1 MEQHPQKTLQMTIHD
16 INDTICAISTPP
28 GIGGIAVIR
37 ISGPDAIATADKIWH
52 GRPLAQAPGQTLRY
66 GTVDAPDGTRLD
78 DAVAAIY
85 RAPHSYTGQD
95 TVEIS
100 VHGSTY
106 IQHTLLQSL
115 TAAGARLAAPGE
127 YTRRAL
133 AAGKLDLPQAEAV
146 ADIIAARSRAEHRIA
161 ATQMRGGYSARL
173 RTLRDTLIDIASL
186 LELELDF
193 SEEDVQFA
201 DRADLLNRAT
211 QLRDEITRLEHTFAT
226 GNAIRQGI
234 PTAIVGHTNAGKSSL
249 LNALLNDDRAIVS
262 DIHGTT
268 RDIIEDTATIGDY
281 TIRFIDTAGIR
292 DTSDT
297 IEQLGIQRSRRAIG
311 TARILIL
318 VLDPTSPTLDTDTI
332 PAGTGATPIDTHL
345 IIAIN
350 KTDIAPS
357 STISDTPHFR
367 HYQRT
372 LQSIYRTVDTIGIS
386 AATGQGLDTLREAI
400 LRAAGQGLDHSDI
413 IVTNERHRQA
423 LADALPPLDAVI
435 AALAPGSPVTGDLIA
450 QDLRTVIST
459 LSTIIG
465 DITTPDLLTTI
476 FSRFCIGK

>member
-1 MEQHPQKTLQMTIHD
+1 MTIHD

-28 GIGGIAVIR
+28 GTGGIAVIR

-52 GRPLAQAPGQTLRY
+52 GRPLSQAPGQTLRY

-115 TAAGARLAAPGE
+115 TTAGARLAAPGE

-161 ATQMRGGYSARL
+161 DTQMRGGYSARL
-173 RTLRDTLIDIASL
+173 RTLRDALIDIASL

-201 DRADLLNRAT
+201 DRADLLRRAT
-211 QLRDEITRLEHTFAT
+211 ALRQEINRLEHTFAT

-249 LNALLNDDRAIVS
+249 LNALLDDDRAIVS

-292 DTSDT
+292 DTTDT
-297 IEQLGIQRSRRAIG
+297 IEQLGIQRSRRAID
-311 TARILIL
+311 TARIIIL
-318 VLDPTSPTLDTDTI
+318 VLDPTSPTLDTDTL
-332 PAGTGATPIDTHL
+332 PATDAPLDTHL

-350 KTDIAPS
+350 KTDIATPDALRQNPDFLRRL
-357 STISDTPHFR
+357 DTLR
-367 HYQRT
+367 A
-372 LQSIYRTVDTIGIS
+372 IYRTVDTVDIS
-386 AATGQGLDTLREAI
+386 AATGQGLDTLRAAI
-400 LRAAGQGLDHSDI
+400 LRAAGHDLDQSDI
-413 IVTNERHRQA
+413 IVTNARHRQA
-423 LADALPPLDAVI
+423 LADALLPLDAVI

-450 QDLRTVIST
+450 QDLRAVIAT
-459 LSTIIG
+459 LSSIIG
-465 DITTPDLLTTI
+465 DITTPDILSTI

>member
-1 MEQHPQKTLQMTIHD
+1 MTIHD
-16 INDTICAISTPP
+16 INDTICAISTPS
-28 GIGGIAVIR
+28 GTGGIAVIR
-37 ISGPDAIATADKIWH
+37 ISGPQAIATADKIWH
-52 GRPLAQAPGQTLRY
+52 GRPLSQAPGQTLRY

-78 DAVAAIY
+78 DAVAAVY

-146 ADIIAARSRAEHRIA
+146 ADIIAARSRAEHRLA
-161 ATQMRGGYSARL
+161 DTQMRGHYSARL
-173 RTLRDTLIDIASL
+173 RTIRDSLIDIASL

-201 DRADLLNRAT
+201 DRAGLLSRAT
-211 QLRDEITRLEHTFAT
+211 ALRDEITRLEHTFAA

-249 LNALLNDDRAIVS
+249 LNALLGDDRAIVS

-292 DTSDT
+292 HTDDT
-297 IEQLGIQRSRRAIG
+297 IERLGIDRTRRAI
-311 TARILIL
+311 TSARILIL
-318 VLDPTSPTLDTDTI
+318 VLDPTAPGVDTDTI
-332 PAGTGATPIDTHL
+332 PADGALPRDTHL

-350 KTDIAPS
+350 KTDITPS
-357 STISDTPHFR
+357 AALRRDPAFIR
-367 HYQRT
+367 HLAA
-372 LQSIYRTVDTIGIS
+372 LQAIHATVDTIDIS
-386 AATGQGLDTLREAI
+386 AATGRGLDTLRDAI
-400 LRAAGQGLDHSDI
+400 LRAAGHGLDQSDI
-413 IVTNERHRQA
+413 IVTNARHRQA

-435 AALAPGSPVTGDLIA
+435 SALAPASPVTSDLIA
-450 QDLRTVIST
+450 HDLRSVISA
-459 LSTIIG
+459 LSAIIG
-465 DITTPDLLTTI
+465 DITTPDLLATI
-476 FSRFCIGK
+476 FSRFCVGK